1 MHSALNYQVFLTRNS
16 EYHVKS
22 HVCVGVRDRRT
33 GQWFSEHP
41 ALSRAL
47 SSVVRTADS
56 LAPLRT
62 PHLGESL
69 EFDLDGEPLRTSPV
83 LNIERARGLDL
94 SSAARTGSRVFSKTR
109 SRERVRTRE
118 PHELLLETQPRQ
130 PLPERVDA
138 RAEPYDPRVTR

>member
-56 LAPLRT
+56 LSPLRT

-83 LNIERARGLDL
+83 LNIERARPSDL
-94 SSAARTGSRVFSKTR
+94 SSGGTRIGSRVFSKVR
-109 SRERVRTRE
+109 SRERLRTRE
-118 PHELLLETQPRQ
+118 PHELLLETQPHQ
-130 PLPERVDA
+130 ALPERL
-138 RAEPYDPRVTR
+138 EPEDPRVTR